1 VWLAP
6 TLARFGGATAIGI
19 AERARLALAVGRRA
33 SSATATAAAPAPTAR
48 TALLVERFRRPVGR
62 FAELARVFEGR
73 GTVTLV
79 VVCAAFAAI
88 PAVAQFE
95 IIAAIVAWPFLSAAF
110 QIVANRVAA
119 NRIAR
124 RRIVATTAT
133 AAAAS
138 TASSASPPSAA
149 LAAFLAL
156 APRLVAAGG
165 FALWLRSTRF
175 LVTAKPEIGSVF
187 DGPPVDRA
195 ALRWPLF
202 ADTVLD
208 RSLLHGPRL
217 CWPGRLA
224 GRREAEVC
232 VERIPARRLC
242 RAGSRRTFLF
252 GAATGRL
259 LRPRRRRRL
268 ASRGGAK

>member
-1 VWLAP
+1 
-6 TLARFGGATAIGI
+6 
-19 AERARLALAVGRRA
+19 
-33 SSATATAAAPAPTAR
+33 
-48 TALLVERFRRPVGR
+48 
-62 FAELARVFEGR
+62 
-73 GTVTLV
+73 

-119 NRIAR
+119 NRIAG
-124 RRIVATTAT
+124 RRIVATTAP

-138 TASSASPPSAA
+138 TASPASPPSAA

-202 ADTVLD
+202 ADTVLH
-208 RSLLHGPRL
+208 RSLLQRSLLDRSRL

-252 GAATGRL
+252 GAAAGRL